1 MRCVD
6 MALRSPLGS
15 SPSILRIWAR
25 TRQLIRGAGIG
36 GILAGTA
43 VSGCIHQQSP
53 VIAAPTPTAPSI
65 ADAAHPVP
73 PIAPDYLPDSL
84 FAALGIVRGQSDTAM
99 FMVRSIVKVA
109 FKDGTVQRERQ
120 QAVDAVKGVV
130 VGGAR
135 VADDGEYFVRIS
147 GSTAGDIQAA
157 VRKLQALSQVDL
169 AVPMFVGPRGALR
182 P

>member
-1 MRCVD
+1 
-6 MALRSPLGS
+6 
-15 SPSILRIWAR
+15 
-25 TRQLIRGAGIG
+25 
-36 GILAGTA
+36 
-43 VSGCIHQQSP
+43 
-53 VIAAPTPTAPSI
+53 
-65 ADAAHPVP
+65 
-73 PIAPDYLPDSL
+73 
-84 FAALGIVRGQSDTAM
+84 M